1 MLSSDCKL
9 QKDVAQSYVILANS
23 KKPLATLAREKN
35 SVLSST
41 FSPLLNTRNLSVSY
55 KLIIIFMRQQKA
67 PEFLT
72 L

>member
-41 FSPLLNTRNLSVSY
+41 FFAAFEPKKSLC
-55 KLIIIFMRQQKA
+55 KL
-67 PEFLT
+67 
-72 L
+72 